1 MSLQSIKDSFTKRD
15 RVIRILSKDGYFR
28 GVAVKNTAMA
38 LDAQAR
44 HNLDATP
51 AFFLAKT
58 LAASTLL
65 SAFLKGEERVS
76 IEIDGSNYIR
86 KIYSES
92 IQVGETRGFIRV
104 DNKYDSS
111 KLHSIDDAIGK
122 GKIKVSRI
130 LYNKTEPIIGITE
143 LAQGDISTDLAYYF
157 SQSEQ
162 IPSAVLLDASIDD
175 NGKILQSGGLIIQA
189 MPQAPLKEIV
199 RITERLYELP
209 PISKLLADG
218 HTIEEIIRQATDFD
232 FQIIKHSPV
241 DFYCRCSKEG
251 FLSHLVALGA
261 DEIRNMQKEGHTELV
276 CQYCSEKYIIEEND
290 FARILTEIQAK
301 NN

>member
-1 MSLQSIKDSFTKRD
+1 MDINKAKSNFQKRD
-15 RVIRILSKDGYFR
+15 RVIRILSKDGHFR
-28 GVAVKNTAMA
+28 GVGVKNTAMA
-38 LDAQAR
+38 QDAQLR
-44 HNLDATP
+44 HNLEALP
-51 AFFLAKT
+51 AFYLAKT

-76 IEIDGSNYIR
+76 IEINGSNYIT

-92 IQVGETRGFIRV
+92 IQVGETRGFIRINNNFDTNTL
-104 DNKYDSS
+104 DN
-111 KLHSIDDAIGK
+111 IEGAIGN

-143 LAQGDISTDLAYYF
+143 LANGDISTDLAYYF

-162 IPSAVLLDASIDD
+162 IPSAVLIDASIDD
-175 NGKILQSGGLIIQA
+175 NGKILQSGGIIIQA

-209 PISKLLADG
+209 PIAKLLEEEK
-218 HTIEEIIRQATDFD
+218 TIEEILRQATDFD
-232 FQIIKHSPV
+232 FEIIKHSPV
-241 DFYCRCSKEG
+241 DFYCRCSKES
-251 FLSHLVALGA
+251 FLNHLVTLGA
-261 DEIRNMQKEGHTELV
+261 EEIKDMRLQGQTELV
-276 CQYCSEKYIIEEND
+276 CQYCNEKYIIDEND
-290 FARILTEIQAK
+290 FERILTEIQAK

>member
-1 MSLQSIKDSFTKRD
+1 MDVQKAKGNFQKRD

-28 GVAVKNTAMA
+28 GVGVKNTSMA
-38 LDAQAR
+38 QDAQSR
-44 HNLDATP
+44 HNLEALP

-76 IEIDGSNYIR
+76 IEIDGSNYIT

-104 DNKYDSS
+104 NKNFDTKTLEKTDS
-111 KLHSIDDAIGK
+111 AIGK

-143 LAQGDISTDLAYYF
+143 LANGDISTDLAYYF

-162 IPSAVLLDASIDD
+162 IPSAVLIDVSLDE
-175 NGKILQSGGLIIQA
+175 NGKILQSGGIIIQA

-209 PISKLLADG
+209 PITKMLEDG
-218 HTIEEIIRQATDFD
+218 KTIEEIIRQATDFD
-232 FQIIKHSPV
+232 FEVIKHSPV

-251 FLSHLVALGA
+251 FMNHLVALGA
-261 DEIRNMQKEGHTELV
+261 QEIKDMRQLGQTELV
-276 CQYCSEKYIIEEND
+276 CQYCNEKYIIEESD
-290 FARILTEIQAK
+290 FDRILTEIQAK